1 MAANCPPKVKSP
13 EQFSGNCSLDDQI
26 INARSGIGVSHKQSQ
41 PPTAESHVPKALQYT
56 KDTVISEHFTLS
68 LWHSRLPASGSS
80 INLTGSPIFT
90 PFSQE

>member
-1 MAANCPPKVKSP
+1 MIAIQLFTLSNLLFYLTFPA
-13 EQFSGNCSLDDQI
+13 
-26 INARSGIGVSHKQSQ
+26 GISQ

-68 LWHSRLPASGSS
+68 LWHSRLPASD
-80 INLTGSPIFT
+80 LTGSPIFT